1 MAAPWAARGA
11 GVRGHPCM
19 QVVGWVRSGHHLIKP
34 YGHAPTEHLPK
45 EEETEAGGPTKGD
58 QGVKS

>member
-11 GVRGHPCM
+11 GVRGHPCV
-19 QVVGWVRSGHHLIKP
+19 QVVGWARSVHHLIRP
-34 YGHAPTEHLPK
+34 YGHTPT